1 MRLSSTSTRATLGT
15 LSFATVGALLL
26 TCVAPASAA
35 PKGHIAVTI
44 CHSTGQGKG
53 FVQITVD
60 ASAVNFRGHGDHAL
74 DIIPPVNGFPGLNWN
89 SQGSTTYANGC
100 VPVVLA
106 DTDRDGV
113 IDLQDPDDDN
123 DSIPDLVDAD
133 DDGDGTSDASDPDS
147 PLKAD
152 VDGDTIPDA
161 LDPDDDGDGIGDAS
175 DPDRDGDSVI
185 DAGDPDV
192 PRSIDSDGDTIPDAT
207 DNDDDGDCVADS
219 KDPDREGDGIIDAT
233 DSDLDNDGIPN
244 SLDTDG
250 DGDGAPN
257 VLDSDANGDGVAE
270 LDREGEVQAVVT
282 RAGSGVAFRAGA
294 CGIEP
299 TSFSSTDTD
308 GDGTPNA
315 KDSDNDQD
323 GTPDATDPDQDG
335 DGVLNSRDG
344 DADGD
349 GQPESSPQAVADPI
363 ELPRALPADGVV
375 DLVSRSERTD
385 AGQPISAR
393 VSCAPKPSGRSVSM
407 GDIPAKEV
415 RSCSITRTATDYRLR
430 TLITAPTIVT
440 VTLTAPAAGN
450 HLAFEQVRTYSVG

>member
-1 MRLSSTSTRATLGT
+1 MHLRTSSARTTLGT
-15 LSFATVGALLL
+15 LSIAAVGALVLSGM
-26 TCVAPASAA
+26 APASAA
-35 PKGHIAVTI
+35 PRGHVAVTI
-44 CHSTGQGKG
+44 CHATGQGKG

-100 VPVVLA
+100 VPVVLS
-106 DTDRDGV
+106 DSDRDGV

-123 DSIPDLVDAD
+123 DSIPDAIDTD
-133 DDGDGTSDASDPDS
+133 DDGDSTPDVIDPDE
-147 PLKAD
+147 PMKED

-161 LDPDDDGDGIGDAS
+161 LDPDDDGDGIGDAT

-185 DAGDPDV
+185 DSGDPDV

-207 DNDDDGDCVADS
+207 DNDDDGDCIADA
-219 KDPDREGDGIIDAT
+219 KDADREGDGILDSA
-233 DSDLDNDGIPN
+233 DSDLDNDGIAN
-244 SLDTDG
+244 SLDVDEDG
-250 DGDGAPN
+250 DGTPN
-257 VLDSDANGDGVAE
+257 VVDSDANGDGVAE
-270 LDREGEVQAVVT
+270 PDREEAVQAVAA
-282 RAGSGVAFRAGA
+282 RAGAGAGFRAGT

-308 GDGTPNA
+308 GDGTPNS
-315 KDSDNDQD
+315 KDADNDQD

-349 GQPESSPQAVADPI
+349 GQPESVPQAVTDPI

-375 DLVSRSERTD
+375 ELVSRSERTD

-393 VSCAPKPSGRSVSM
+393 VSCAPKPAGRSASM

-440 VTLTAPAAGN
+440 VTLTALAAGN